1 MATKP
6 VIAGTDGSQES
17 LRAVEWAARE
27 AALRGASLRVVAIP
41 VLPPRM
47 TPNPSTPGTVAGT
60 IEHST
65 SQALAA
71 AAQQAAALEPGLAIE
86 TELLAGAPA
95 EVLVQIAPDAS
106 MLVLG
111 SRGAGGFTALILGSV
126 SRYVATHAPVPVVL
140 AREETT
146 AEHREIVVG
155 VRDPG
160 QATAALG
167 FGFQEAALR
176 KAGLLAVHAR
186 SWSVPGHPEEAA
198 EEASRLE
205 SAITTWR
212 EKFPGVQARSEV
224 VHAHPGRVLAGS
236 SARAELVVLG
246 RHGPSAPH
254 ARGVGS
260 VTHAV
265 LGHAHGPVV
274 SVPGD

>member
-6 VIAGTDGSQES
+6 VIAGADGSQES

-27 AALRGASLRVVAIP
+27 AVLRGTSLRIVTIA

-47 TPNPSTPGTVAGT
+47 SPNPANPDTVAGT
-60 IEHST
+60 IEHSM
-65 SQALAA
+65 SQALAVAAQRA
-71 AAQQAAALEPGLAIE
+71 AAV
-86 TELLAGAPA
+86 APA
-95 EVLVQIAPDAS
+95 LSVDTQQMTGSPDEVLIGLAPDAS

-111 SRGAGGFTALILGSV
+111 SRGSGGFSALILGSV
-126 SRYVATHAPVPVVL
+126 SRYVATNAPVPVVV

-146 AEHREIVVG
+146 TADREIVVG

-160 QATAALG
+160 QAAAALE

-176 KAGLLAVHAR
+176 QARLVAVHAR
-186 SWSVPGHPEEAA
+186 SGAFSGRREDQA
-198 EEASRLE
+198 EENSRLE
-205 SAITTWR
+205 SAVTTWR
-212 EKFPGVQARSEV
+212 EKFPEVEARSEV
-224 VHAHPGRVLAGS
+224 MHAHPGRVLAGS
-236 SARAELVVLG
+236 SARADLVVLG
-246 RHGPSAPH
+246 RHGPGEPH

-265 LGHAHGPVV
+265 LSHAHGPVV

>member
-6 VIAGTDGSQES
+6 VIAGADGSQES

-27 AALRGASLRVVAIP
+27 AVLRGTSLRIVTIA

-47 TPNPSTPGTVAGT
+47 TPNPATPDTVAGT
-60 IEHST
+60 IEHSM

-71 AAQQAAALEPGLAIE
+71 AAQRAAAV
-86 TELLAGAPA
+86 APA
-95 EVLVQIAPDAS
+95 LSVDTQLMTGSPDEVLIGVAPEAS

-111 SRGAGGFTALILGSV
+111 SRGSGGFSALILGSV
-126 SRYVATHAPVPVVL
+126 SRYLATNAPVPVVV

-146 AEHREIVVG
+146 AADREIVVG

-160 QATAALG
+160 QAAAALE

-176 KAGLLAVHAR
+176 QARLLAVHAR
-186 SWSVPGHPEEAA
+186 SGTFSGRREDQA
-198 EEASRLE
+198 EETGRLE
-205 SAITTWR
+205 SAVTTWR
-212 EKFPGVQARSEV
+212 EKFPEVEARSEV
-224 VHAHPGRVLAGS
+224 MHAHPGRVLAGS
-236 SARAELVVLG
+236 SARADLVVLG
-246 RHGPSAPH
+246 RHGPGEPH

-265 LGHAHGPVV
+265 LSHAHGPVV